1 MVDVPSIDD
10 RRTFYGILAVA
21 ALVFAT
27 GPVSLTA
34 YGMKV
39 VYFLFMYAA
48 LAYAWNFLSG
58 YTGYGTFGPFAFIG
72 LGAYATAVQVIYLD
86 LAWPL
91 ALVGTAVFAAVFALV
106 LGVIL
111 LRISGIYFAIATLLV
126 AEGLRQGVLIETT
139 YLKGSIGLNVTPLSN
154 TEAFFA
160 FMVLAF
166 ACIVL
171 TYETAT
177 SRFGLRMLA
186 VREDEQALS
195 TIGVNP
201 LRYKLSAFVVHGV
214 LTALAG
220 SLYGLSLGFLF
231 PSTVFSI
238 SMTITLILLVV
249 LGGIGTVWGPALG
262 ALILI
267 PIQELLTQ
275 SVSDYHMLAF
285 GAVLIALIL
294 LMPEGLVNELQERG
308 YLPRSRGV

>member
-1 MVDVPSIDD
+1 MVDLPPIDD
-10 RRTFYGILAVA
+10 RRTFYGIIVVA
-21 ALVFAT
+21 ALVLAT
-27 GPVSLTA
+27 GPVSLTP

-72 LGAYATAVQVIYLD
+72 LGAYATAVQVVYLN

-91 ALVGTAVFAAVFALV
+91 ALVGTTAFVAVFALV

-139 YLKGSIGLNVTPLSN
+139 YLKGSIGLNVAPLTN
-154 TEAFFA
+154 TEAYFA

-166 ACIVL
+166 ACLVL

-214 LTALAG
+214 LTGLAG
-220 SLYGLSLGFLF
+220 SLYALSLGFLF

-267 PIQELLTQ
+267 PTQEILTQ
-275 SVSDYHMLAF
+275 NVSDYHMLAF
-285 GAVLIALIL
+285 GVVLIVLIL